1 MARKQSLSRTS
12 ERKQPRR
19 VMVVWTE
26 GEVTE
31 PAYVNA
37 LKRLEPVRR
46 NTALSIRIAPAH
58 TVPYP
63 LVEGAIGQ
71 AADDDVDEV
80 WCLMDVE
87 SPGQHPRLAE
97 TIALAAEHEKVH
109 LAFSNPCF
117 EAWLLLHDRDL
128 GAFLTTADAVKAAQ
142 ALDGVTGKYVDAAR
156 FVAQRTAASTRAQ
169 KLRRRHKEN
178 SLTFP
183 GDNPSSRV
191 DLFVAAVEGPAG
203 SSTD

>member
-12 ERKQPRR
+12 ARKAPRR

-37 LKRLEPVRR
+37 LKRLDHVRA
-46 NTALSIRIAPAH
+46 NTALSIKIAPAH

-63 LVEGAIGQ
+63 LVEGAIEQ
-71 AADDDVDEV
+71 ARDRDVDEV

-87 SPGQHPRLAE
+87 APRRHPRLVE
-97 TIALAAEHEKVH
+97 VVALAARHAKVH

-128 GAFLTTADAVKAAQ
+128 GGFLTTAEAVKAAQ
-142 ALDGVTGKYVDAAR
+142 AMDGVNGKHVDAAHL
-156 FVAQRTAASTRAQ
+156 VARRATASKRAQ
-169 KLRRRHKEN
+169 KARRRHEKDGVM
-178 SLTFP
+178 FP
-183 GDNPSSRV
+183 GDNPASHV
-191 DLFVAAVEGPAG
+191 DLFLAAVEGPSG
-203 SSTD
+203 HPVS